1 MVALAVEAREVMQG
15 LARLGLLLASRIDA
29 VPRENDPCLCGELE
43 CFFGGA
49 LHRELQDARS
59 IRVEPQLRDRL
70 ASDGFVQLEFGSRD
84 IDRSER
90 RQGVELEPLR
100 RMLRV
105 ERALLT
111 REQFTNRSSSLKDFL
126 DVGTIDTRLQRP

>member
-49 LHRELQDARS
+49 LHRKLQDARS

-70 ASDGFVQLEFGSRD
+70 ASEGFVQLEFGSRD
-84 IDRSER
+84 IDWFARCQSV
-90 RQGVELEPLR
+90 GLE
-100 RMLRV
+100 
-105 ERALLT
+105 AHSGLLAV
-111 REQFTNRSSSLKDFL
+111 NR
-126 DVGTIDTRLQRP
+126 